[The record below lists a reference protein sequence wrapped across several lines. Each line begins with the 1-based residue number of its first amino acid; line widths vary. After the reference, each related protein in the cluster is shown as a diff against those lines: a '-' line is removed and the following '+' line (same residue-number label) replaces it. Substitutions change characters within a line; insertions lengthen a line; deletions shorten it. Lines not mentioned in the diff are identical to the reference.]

1 VSAVLEV
8 SGLEKQFV
16 GLRAVN
22 GVDFTVQPGEILAI
36 IGPNGAGKTTVF
48 NLIAGKL
55 RPTAGT
61 IRMQGEDITKLALR
75 GRIRKG
81 IVATFQVPRVLGE
94 LTVREIVALAV
105 HYSGQGRNAVHG
117 HVEEL
122 CARFD
127 LPPDATAVSLDLHR
141 LKKLEMARAVA
152 VAPSVLLLDE
162 VACGLDTSERDSI
175 SGMIR
180 QLAEGGT
187 SIIIVEHSMSFI
199 QELCERAVV
208 LSFGEVL
215 TSGPVD
221 EALSDPA
228 VIEAYLGVS

>member
-8 SGLEKQFV
+8 SDLHKQFL

-22 GVDFTVQPGEILAI
+22 GVSFSIEPGEIMAI

-48 NLIAGKL
+48 NLVAGRL
-55 RPTAGT
+55 RPTAGA
-61 IRMQGEDITKLALR
+61 IRMHGEDITKLALR

-105 HYSGQGRNAVHG
+105 HYSGQGAKAADG
-117 HVEEL
+117 HIEEL
-122 CARFD
+122 CERFD
-127 LPPDATAVSLDLHR
+127 LPPDATAQSLDLHR

-162 VACGLDTSERDSI
+162 VACGLDTSERDAI
-175 SGMIR
+175 SGLIR
-180 QLAEGGT
+180 RLAEGGT
-187 SIIIVEHSMSFI
+187 SIIIVEHSMQFI

-215 TSGPVD
+215 TSGPVG

-228 VIEAYLGVS
+228 VIEAYLGAS